1 MMSVGITRGPAV
13 AQTSMGAVFDVVL
26 DGPEVDQL
34 SQAPRGSGQSAL
46 VSSYQ

>member
-1 MMSVGITRGPAV
+1 MMSVGIARGPAV

-34 SQAPRGSGQSAL
+34 SPGSTRSGQSAL
-46 VSSYQ
+46 VSSHQ

>member
-13 AQTSMGAVFDVVL
+13 AQASMGAVFDVVL

-34 SQAPRGSGQSAL
+34 SLGSTRSGQSAL